1 MKSYLSRAAKL
12 KPTVVVLE
20 LDTPGGSVSDAENI
34 VDLIIGAKDLR
45 FVALVHKALSAG
57 AAVTLTCPE
66 IYVTEKAT
74 IGAAVSY
81 FPDRQGRPTAI
92 PPDVAEKF
100 QSAWRAVCRKA
111 ADHGKH
117 PSLLAEAM
125 VDPNFAL
132 TMRKDRGRVVFERG
146 GQGTL
151 VKAKDRILTLTAK
164 EAVSCQLATSIVD
177 DIDGLSKALGPVTWR
192 DVTQVGGTGAAEDSN
207 TTVESSTVKLDDFL
221 LKKAE
226 ELRLTEIGLTGAQKD
241 SALRKW
247 DRWLQEQRFAG
258 RTIRWN
264 VRLIDAAERKKEV
277 ARLERELVRLRRY
290 VAAREDELKG
300 KSVDLFGRRPMV
312 RRGLAKARKEV
323 RQISAELGRTKAF
336 PIEAQVTCRENR
348 PVFIR
353 AWVSKET
360 TDYLLGIPKGGEV
373 VLTGKIRTLDVEYDR
388 RRSNERRVM
397 VFLDRAEAIDPT
409 VRPPKVAAP
418 KKRPPPTPKGESERL
433 LRLAGTYRAA
443 GKHEKAKELLK
454 RVMARYPETP
464 AARRAKKELDSLQ
477 GQ

>member
-1 MKSYLSRAAKL
+1 MKSYLSRATKL

-57 AAVTLTCPE
+57 AAVTLACPE

-81 FPDRQGRPTAI
+81 FPDRQGRPRAI

-132 TMRKDRGRVVFERG
+132 TMRKVGGRVVIERG

-151 VKAKDRILTLTAK
+151 IKAKDRILTLTAK
-164 EAVSCQLATSIVD
+164 EAVSCQLAIGIVD
-177 DIDGLSKALGPVTWR
+177 DIDGLSKAMGLLGWKRADGP
-192 DVTQVGGTGAAEDSN
+192 GAAEVAN
-207 TTVESSTVKLDDFL
+207 ATVESSTVKLDDFL
-221 LKKAE
+221 LRKAE
-226 ELRLTEIGLTGAQKD
+226 ELRLTEVGLTNAQKD

-258 RTIRWN
+258 RAIRWN
-264 VRLIDAAERKKEV
+264 VRLIDANERKAEIS
-277 ARLERELVRLRRY
+277 RLERELERVKH
-290 VAAREDELKG
+290 VAAGEIYSRGWYKPSELDRKRMAEG
-300 KSVDLFGRRPMV
+300 
-312 RRGLAKARKEV
+312 RKEV
-323 RQISAELGRTKAF
+323 RQVSAKLGRIRAF
-336 PIEAQVTCRENR
+336 PVEVQATCRNSR
-348 PVFIR
+348 SVFIR

-360 TDYLLGIPKGGEV
+360 TDYLLTVPKGGEV
-373 VLTGKIRTLDVEYDR
+373 VLSGKIRTLGVEYAKR
-388 RRSNERRVM
+388 RDGERRVV
-397 VFLDRAEAIDPT
+397 VFLDRAEAIDPA
-409 VRPPKVAAP
+409 VPSPKVDGP
-418 KKRPPPTPKGESERL
+418 KKRPPPTPTDESERL
-433 LRLAGTYRAA
+433 LRLAGMYRAA
-443 GKHEKAKELLK
+443 GKDEKATELLQSL
-454 RVMARYPETP
+454 VIRYPKTP
-464 AARRAKKELDSLQ
+464 AARKAQKELDGHKARSK
-477 GQ
+477 